1 MKYQYKRS
9 LLCSVF
15 KFASASN
22 LFYFS
27 INSPNTTLI
36 PFELFSCLLH
46 FRDDESKDKTI
57 LNGYLIGFIKCYKN
71 IIGFGNKA

>member
-1 MKYQYKRS
+1 MLGLQVYIT
-9 LLCSVF
+9 
-15 KFASASN
+15 FASSASN

-27 INSPNTTLI
+27 INSPNTTLN

-57 LNGYLIGFIKCYKN
+57 LNGYLIGFIKYRKYN
-71 IIGFGNKA
+71 RFWR